1 MKRRP
6 ASVKI
11 FAVLLET
18 LMAILHYS
26 STVESRYDPR

>member
-6 ASVKI
+6 ASATI
-11 FAVLLET
+11 IAVLLET

-26 STVESRYDPR
+26 THIESRYDSR